1 MESIKYIA
9 NPTYFGQDVWTS
21 DGKIVVSESTTQK
34 ELESLYQAGHGA
46 AIKVEVPEK
55 PKK

>member
-46 AIKVEVPEK
+46 SIKVEVPEK